1 MRSWPGWN
9 RCPSTWPS
17 RWSRSTGRHR
27 RAAAATSCVLD
38 ALEAAAQRPAALRL
52 LDRRREIDPAWFQ
65 RSRMIGYVCYAD
77 RFAGSLPGVRQHL
90 DYLAELGVSYLH
102 LMPLLRPQ
110 GRGERRRLR
119 GRRLR
124 CGGPAARQHGRPEAL
139 AADLHERGIALC
151 VDLVLNHTA
160 REHEWARKA
169 LAGEPDCPGDV
180 PDLPGPHRAGRLRG
194 HAAGRV
200 PGQCAGQLL
209 RGQGLGWVWTTFH
222 DFQWDLNYAN
232 PAVFR
237 AMLGIMLSL
246 ANRGIDVLRLDA
258 APFLWKRLGT
268 DCQNQ
273 PEAHLLV
280 QAFRALT
287 RLAAPGLLLKAEAIV
302 SPDMLVA
309 YLGGHDRYR
318 PECDL
323 AYDNQLMVMLWS
335 SLATRDVR
343 LAEQA
348 LGRRRPA
355 PAPTAWVCYLR
366 CHDDIGWAVSDEDA
380 AAAGLGGFPH
390 RRFLNDFYAG
400 LFPGSFARGALF
412 QDNPATGDARISG
425 MAASL
430 CGTPGPGGR
439 DEHELTL
446 AIRRLESMY
455 AVVFSFGGIPLL
467 YMGDEIA
474 LPNDPCWAADP
485 GTRRTTGGCTGRP
498 WTGRRPGGGTT
509 RAAWK
514 AACSPRCAGS
524 VWPGGAAGAAL
535 RRHHRDPAHRE
546 PARAGLPPGA
556 PAQRP
561 VPVAD
566 EFQRCGAVRGR
577 GHHGPGRAVRPAP
590 RARDHGGRAGQRAP
604 DRGARLGLRLV
615 HRVAESRL
623 LDDVAGGL
631 EDGQAAQDR
640 RRITRPAEGGEV
652 VPAAPPH
659 PPAQRLEPG
668 GGELEARLAGRAG
681 QELRVLDHDA
691 QRHRE
696 RSPASSQPGER
707 AEPRAPAG
715 RGPRG
720 CRARG

>member
-1 MRSWPGWN
+1 MFRLD
-9 RCPSTWPS
+9 
-17 RWSRSTGRHR
+17 
-27 RAAAATSCVLD
+27 AAAERTVRQRLGPLEADAFLARLEQVSFDLSEPLEQVYGQATDVPRLATELVLD
-38 ALEAAAQRPAALRL
+38 ALEAAAARPAALRL

-90 DYLAELGVSYLH
+90 GYLAELGVSYLH
-102 LMPLLRPQ
+102 LMPLLRPRD
-110 GRGERRRLR
+110 GDSDGGYAVADYAAVDPRL
-119 GRRLR
+119 GSMADL
-124 CGGPAARQHGRPEAL
+124 QAL

-169 LAGEPDCPGDV
+169 LAGDPDAQAMYLIYPDRTAPDAFEATLPDVFPDNAPGSFTEV
-180 PDLPGPHRAGRLRG
+180 P
-194 HAAGRV
+194 
-200 PGQCAGQLL
+200 
-209 RGQGLGWVWTTFH
+209 GLGWVWTTFH

-237 AMLGIMLSL
+237 AMLGVMFSL

-302 SPDMLVA
+302 SPDMLVS

-343 LAEQA
+343 LAARA

-355 PAPTAWVCYLR
+355 PATTAWVSYLR
-366 CHDDIGWAVSDEDA
+366 CHDDIGWAVSDADA
-380 AAAGLGGFPH
+380 AAAGLGGFAH

-400 LFPGSFARGALF
+400 RFPGSFARGALF

-430 CGTPGPGGR
+430 CGIASALAAG
-439 DEHELTL
+439 DEQEVTL

-455 AVVFSFGGIPLL
+455 AVVFSFGGIPLI

-474 LPNDPCWAADP
+474 LRNDPRWAADP
-485 GTRRTTGGCTGRP
+485 AHAHDNRWMHRP
-498 WTGRRPGGGTT
+498 VMDWAAAGRRHDPASVEGRVFAAVRGLSLARQRLLALRSGGTT
-509 RAAWK
+509 EILPAENRHVLAYRRAH
-514 AACSPRCAGS
+514 PRSAPFLSLTNFSDQAQS
-524 VWPGGAAGAAL
+524 VDVAIMG
-535 RRHHRDPAHRE
+535 
-546 PARAGLPPGA
+546 RAGLA
-556 PAQRP
+556 
-561 VPVAD
+561 
-566 EFQRCGAVRGR
+566 
-577 GHHGPGRAVRPAP
+577 GP
-590 RARDHGGRAGQRAP
+590 
-604 DRGARLGLRLV
+604 RLA
-615 HRVAESRL
+615 HATAT
-623 LDDVAGGL
+623 AGG
-631 EDGQAAQDR
+631 
-640 RRITRPAEGGEV
+640 V
-652 VPAAPPH
+652 
-659 PPAQRLEPG
+659 
-668 GGELEARLAGRAG
+668 LAG
-681 QELRVLDHDA
+681 
-691 QRHRE
+691 
-696 RSPASSQPGER
+696 
-707 AEPRAPAG
+707 
-715 RGPRG
+715 GPRIELPAWG
-720 CRARG
+720 FAWFTGS